1 MEPQLFER
9 RAIALAIVLL
19 TRHPDITVTH
29 ALPDAGYD
37 LDVRIAKE
45 GSISGRVFAVELKA
59 RLSLQRL
66 GRLTD
71 DTLRLSNDLRSGL
84 SRSQKIM
91 SDLPYPLLLIVFAMD
106 TDRAFHAWLR
116 EPVFSRMF
124 RRQLTSPKI
133 EYATA
138 WENDTHLKV
147 VNVVNEWYDTR
158 SMSAV

>member
-9 RAIALAIVLL
+9 RAIALATVLL
-19 TRHPDITVTH
+19 TRHPGITVTH

-66 GRLTD
+66 GTLTD
-71 DTLRLSNDLRSGL
+71 DTLSLSNNLRSGL
-84 SRSQKIM
+84 SQTQKSM
-91 SDLPYPLLLIVFAMD
+91 SDLPYPMLLIVFAMD

-116 EPVFSRMF
+116 EPVLAPTHGR
-124 RRQLTSPKI
+124 LISPKI
-133 EYATA
+133 GHATA
-138 WENDTHLKV
+138 WKNDTHLKI
-147 VNVVNEWYDTR
+147 VNLVNEWYETR
-158 SMSAV
+158 LMSPV